1 MGSRHTLPIPSS
13 LGIKAGTNPETPET
27 VKGLKKDLLILLFN
41 HLRDS
46 AAVDETLEALALVV
60 PCLRMGKV
68 AFLFRDL
75 CWRASKYLS
84 EEDDAIRA
92 AAFHLFGALATRAKQ
107 GYKTFFANLV
117 KENLALLLIYQGDP
131 NPNISEA
138 CKMAFLQCLP
148 FVTKRHLQQ
157 LHQTTESGNINAL
170 CQQLV
175 QECPHLSMGL
185 QRDLVPYFQSRQ
197 EELQRR
203 AVEISGALLQS
214 TPVTALEERT
224 LQRLLTDIGFWRV
237 WRKPKS

>member
-1 MGSRHTLPIPSS
+1 MEDQHAGIRRMALRS
-13 LGIKAGTNPETPET
+13 LGRLSWWHRNQ

-46 AAVDETLEALALVV
+46 AVVDEALEALALVL

-131 NPNISEA
+131 NPNISE
-138 CKMAFLQCLP
+138 
-148 FVTKRHLQQ
+148 V
-157 LHQTTESGNINAL
+157 
-170 CQQLV
+170 
-175 QECPHLSMGL
+175 GL
-185 QRDLVPYFQSRQ
+185 
-197 EELQRR
+197 EL
-203 AVEISGALLQS
+203 
-214 TPVTALEERT
+214 
-224 LQRLLTDIGFWRV
+224 
-237 WRKPKS
+237 